1 MLQLIQ
7 NYTLSEIF
15 TFVIILAIS
24 VKSLISFCDYFGNYI
39 KKIFNKE
46 HFKLNEKIELERRL
60 QHGSE
65 IMNTLTANQKATDET
80 LAALMKKINM
90 LIDSD
95 KDAIKAYITKEH
107 HYFCYQLG
115 WIDDYNLACIERRY
129 EHYKDQGGNSFIGG
143 FMNELRA
150 LPSSYQLKNKNIHT
164 RENSK
169 EA

>member
-1 MLQLIQ
+1 
-7 NYTLSEIF
+7 LSEIF

-107 HYFCYQLG
+107 HYFCY
-115 WIDDYNLACIERRY
+115 
-129 EHYKDQGGNSFIGG
+129 
-143 FMNELRA
+143 
-150 LPSSYQLKNKNIHT
+150 
-164 RENSK
+164 
-169 EA
+169 